1 MKLHYNKKYNFVKGL
16 TVTEIV
22 TFMYI
27 TLLGI
32 TALAGIVAI
41 FSTAVTDPS
50 AFSAFDSTGFH
61 M

>member
-22 TFMYI
+22 TFVYI
-27 TLLGI
+27 TLLGV

>member
-22 TFMYI
+22 TFVYI

-41 FSTAVTDPS
+41 FATAVTDPS

>member
-22 TFMYI
+22 TFVYI